1 MGINGGGRDTLW
13 TDAIFS
19 PLKTAKYPDTHK
31 LTYQLNNPFPLLPK
45 MQSVILSSALFA
57 ALASASPSPGGY
69 GYAVV
74 KPTLSTSVAAYIPM
88 TSTVTETVKPA
99 VTTSASHAY
108 APYSAAPV
116 PVSSAAPVASV
127 VPDAYPAKPIET
139 TAAADAAQT
148 TSPVYSAASPESMAP
163 VSLLLAIAAAAF
175 M

>member
-1 MGINGGGRDTLW
+1 MK
-13 TDAIFS
+13 F
-19 PLKTAKYPDTHK
+19 
-31 LTYQLNNPFPLLPK
+31 
-45 MQSVILSSALFA
+45 VILSSSFFA
-57 ALASASPSPGGY
+57 ALVSASPSPGGY
-69 GYAVV
+69 GYAAV
-74 KPTLSTSVAAYIPM
+74 KPTVSTRVAAYIPM
-88 TSTVTETVKPA
+88 TSTVTETAKPA

-116 PVSSAAPVASV
+116 PAYSAAPVASV
-127 VPDAYPAKPIET
+127 VPDAYPVNPIQT